1 NAVKRTAALH
11 HAAMSGD
18 VEMAKLLIE
27 LGADPLVRDA
37 EFNAFPR
44 GWAEFGE
51 KREVAEFLRQFEE

>member
-1 NAVKRTAALH
+1 
-11 HAAMSGD
+11 MSGD

-27 LGADPLVRDA
+27 LGANPLVRDA

-51 KREVAEFLRQFEE
+51 KLEVAEFLRQFEA